1 MTKNQVSI
9 MNLRIDELKN
19 ETIQLPEEV
28 IETITKTLEL
38 IKSLDLT
45 PIKFPEV
52 KKTELL

>member
-28 IETITKTLEL
+28 VETIAKTLEL
-38 IKSLDLT
+38 IKALDLT